1 MSEQNNVSNNSEQI
15 LSDIQSLQTM
25 EKQIFNNLEN
35 NQNLTQPQKQEMVE
49 KMNQLSNMRINLYQ
63 TLGGVNGFYEN
74 ALNSST
80 QTLQE
85 QTVAIGIVEKELN
98 RSKKELELLEIEKN
112 NKIRLIE
119 INDYY
124 GEKYTEHSALMKV
137 VIFML
142 VPVIILAVLNNK
154 GILPS
159 KIYYALIAIISIIGG
174 YFFWRIFASIIT
186 RDNMNY
192 QTYDWYFDSNA
203 AATATTS
210 TTSSDDPWHV
220 AGYTATCS
228 GAECC
233 STNQTFDS
241 SSNLC
246 VDNSSTTESFLTE
259 GMVNSVLTKTQTG
272 KYKPDYN
279 MSSNIQGHNSKS
291 FINNSQIK

>member
-174 YFFWRIFASIIT
+174 YFFWRI
-186 RDNMNY
+186 
-192 QTYDWYFDSNA
+192 
-203 AATATTS
+203 
-210 TTSSDDPWHV
+210 
-220 AGYTATCS
+220 
-228 GAECC
+228 
-233 STNQTFDS
+233 
-241 SSNLC
+241 
-246 VDNSSTTESFLTE
+246 
-259 GMVNSVLTKTQTG
+259 
-272 KYKPDYN
+272 
-279 MSSNIQGHNSKS
+279 
-291 FINNSQIK
+291 

>member
-1 MSEQNNVSNNSEQI
+1 MSKQNNVSNNSDQI
-15 LSDIQSLQTM
+15 LEDIKSLQKM
-25 EKQIFNNLEN
+25 EKQLFNNLEN
-35 NQNLTQPQKQEMVE
+35 NQNLTQEEQSKMVE

-85 QTVAIGIVEKELN
+85 QTVAIGIVENELN
-98 RSKKELELLEIEKN
+98 RSKKQLELLEIEKN

-124 GEKYTEHSALMKV
+124 GEKYTEHSDLMKI

-142 VPVIILAVLNNK
+142 VPVIVLAVLNNK

-159 KIYYALIAIISIIGG
+159 KIYYALIAVISIIGG

-186 RDNMNY
+186 RNNMNY
-192 QTYDWYFDSNA
+192 QTYDWYFNSSG
-203 AATATTS
+203 AATGSTS
-210 TTSSDDPWHV
+210 TTSEDDPWQV
-220 AGYTATCS
+220 AGYTETCS

-233 STNQTFDS
+233 SVNQTFDS

-259 GMVNSVLTKTQTG
+259 GMVNDVLTKKQSG

-279 MSSNIQGHNSKS
+279 MDSNIQGHSSKS

>member
-85 QTVAIGIVEKELN
+85 QTVAIGIVENELN

-119 INDYY
+119 INDYL
-124 GEKYTEHSALMKV
+124 EKN
-137 VIFML
+137 I
-142 VPVIILAVLNNK
+142 
-154 GILPS
+154 
-159 KIYYALIAIISIIGG
+159 
-174 YFFWRIFASIIT
+174 R
-186 RDNMNY
+186 
-192 QTYDWYFDSNA
+192 
-203 AATATTS
+203 
-210 TTSSDDPWHV
+210 
-220 AGYTATCS
+220 
-228 GAECC
+228 
-233 STNQTFDS
+233 
-241 SSNLC
+241 
-246 VDNSSTTESFLTE
+246 
-259 GMVNSVLTKTQTG
+259 
-272 KYKPDYN
+272 
-279 MSSNIQGHNSKS
+279 NIQL
-291 FINNSQIK
+291 